1 MAKLDELRGLS
12 PRERLRRLKEL
23 EEERKK
29 EIQEAQELIK
39 KSEGEIEREEQIRKE
54 IPIPQIKAVDIEHL
68 FTPEEKRIFEAKR
81 FIQEK
86 KKTKEEE
93 ELPKESLEETVE
105 REKQELTPEQLQ
117 EQQQYRINLIEAWKT
132 KPTEY
137 ITGRLEDIRNTTA
150 TGEMNLRQENEEYA
164 AYSVLKEREEMMR
177 RGKYGRAEDGRIDRQ
192 VQDEL
197 SLGLSIAKELKDMY
211 RR

>member
-1 MAKLDELRGLS
+1 MARLDELRGLS

-39 KSEGEIEREEQIRKE
+39 QSEGEIEREEQLRRE
-54 IPIPQIKAVDIEHL
+54 IPIPQVKAVDIEHL
-68 FTPEEKRIFEAKR
+68 FSPEEKRLFEAKR
-81 FIQEK
+81 FVQEK
-86 KKTKEEE
+86 KKTEEGE
-93 ELPKESLEETVE
+93 ELPQERSLEETVE
-105 REKQELTPEQLQ
+105 REKKNLTPKQLA

-137 ITGRLEDIRNTTA
+137 ITNRLEEIRNTATA
-150 TGEMNLRQENEEYA
+150 EMSLRQENEQYA
-164 AYSVLKEREEMMR
+164 AYSILKEREEMMR
-177 RGKYGRAEDGRIDRQ
+177 RGEYGRAEDGRIDRQ
-192 VQDEL
+192 VQEEL
-197 SLGLSIAKELKDMY
+197 NLGLSIAKELRDMY